1 MNSFDVAIIGGGPAG
16 ASLAISLRHQ
26 GLSVLVVE
34 RSEYHQWRPGETLN
48 PRVSIPLS
56 KLGVMNVLMEIPH
69 LASQANRAAW
79 GSPNLSENH
88 FIYNPYGTG
97 WYVSRNEFDSA
108 LASSA
113 EDLGAV
119 VLRGTNYVSAT
130 RKHLWHISLRNG
142 RGALDVKAKLIVDA
156 TGRISQVARGLGAR
170 AKSYDQLIALV
181 GILSPKSLGG
191 EVVESAL
198 TLETIEEGWWYMVPL
213 PTGYVLAAFMTDRDI
228 FLDNRSSPTSYWLKM
243 TKRSEHLTP
252 LLEKFRLTDDIQI
265 KNASTFRLDKF
276 AGFGWLAVGDAA
288 CAFDPLAGN
297 GILKALESGI
307 DSSSEILRCGL
318 DEPNAF
324 DNYALSMATKFENY
338 LIQRSIYYEKEQRWP
353 QSLFWSRRQHVQP
366 AS

>member
-26 GLSVLVVE
+26 GLSVLVAE
-34 RSEYHQWRPGETLN
+34 RSEYQQWRPGETLN

-56 KLGVMNVLMEIPH
+56 KLGVMNVLIETPH
-69 LASQANRAAW
+69 LASQAIRAAW
-79 GSPNLSENH
+79 GSSNLTENH
-88 FIYNPYGTG
+88 FIYNQYGTG
-97 WYVSRNEFDSA
+97 WFVSRNEFDSA
-108 LASSA
+108 LASAA

-142 RGALDVKAKLIVDA
+142 SGALHVKAKLIVDA
-156 TGRISQVARGLGAR
+156 TGRVSQVARGLGAR
-170 AKSYDQLIALV
+170 AISYDQLIALV
-181 GILSPKSLGG
+181 GILSPNSLG

-198 TLETIEEGWWYMVPL
+198 TLETIEEGWWYKVPL

-228 FLDNRSSPTSYWLKM
+228 FLDNRSSPTSYWFKM
-243 TKRSEHLTP
+243 IKRSEHLTH
-252 LLEKFRLTDDIQI
+252 LLERFRLKDDIQI

-276 AGFGWLAVGDAA
+276 SGFGWLAVGDAA

-307 DSSSEILRCGL
+307 DSSSDILRNGL
-318 DEPNAF
+318 DEAKAF
-324 DNYALSMATKFENY
+324 DNYALSMAIKFENY
-338 LIQRSIYYEKEQRWP
+338 LIQRSIYYEKERRWP
-353 QSLFWSRRQHVQP
+353 QSSFWSRRQHLQS